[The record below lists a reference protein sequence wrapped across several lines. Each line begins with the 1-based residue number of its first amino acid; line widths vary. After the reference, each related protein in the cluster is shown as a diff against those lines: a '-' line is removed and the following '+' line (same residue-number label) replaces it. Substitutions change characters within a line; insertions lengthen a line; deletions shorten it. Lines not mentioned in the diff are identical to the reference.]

1 MIPFTSK
8 YVVANGIRTHYLEE
22 GSGEPVILLHGGGAG
37 ADGYSNWH
45 STIPLLAKH
54 FRVLALDML
63 GFGKNEKPDETK
75 FTYSQSA
82 RNDHLVGF
90 IEALGLTGVTLVG
103 NSMGGATSIGATVK
117 RPDLI
122 RKLVLMGSAGITR
135 HLPDSLKPILQYDYT
150 REGMVRLMRTL
161 CNDDFR
167 INDEMVNYRMAMAA
181 EPDTRR
187 AYTATMGWVRQQGGL
202 FYDLDFIRQVKIPTL
217 IVNGKDDK
225 VVKLSDAIEFLSVI
239 ARSWAY
245 FIPECGHWAM
255 LEHPNEFA
263 SATYNFIRN
272 AHD

>member
-103 NSMGGATSIGATVK
+103 NSMGGATSIGVAVK

-122 RKLVLMGSAGITR
+122 NKVVLMRSEERRVG
-135 HLPDSLKPILQYDYT
+135 K
-150 REGMVRLMRTL
+150 ECRL
-161 CNDDFR
+161 
-167 INDEMVNYRMAMAA
+167 
-181 EPDTRR
+181 
-187 AYTATMGWVRQQGGL
+187 
-202 FYDLDFIRQVKIPTL
+202 
-217 IVNGKDDK
+217 
-225 VVKLSDAIEFLSVI
+225 
-239 ARSWAY
+239 
-245 FIPECGHWAM
+245 
-255 LEHPNEFA
+255 
-263 SATYNFIRN
+263 
-272 AHD
+272 